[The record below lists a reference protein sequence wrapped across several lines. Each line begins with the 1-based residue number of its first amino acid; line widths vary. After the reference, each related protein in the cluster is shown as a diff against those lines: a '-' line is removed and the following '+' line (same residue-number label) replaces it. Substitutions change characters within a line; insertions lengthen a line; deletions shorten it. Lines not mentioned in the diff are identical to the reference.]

1 MSFTFGKL
9 IEKAKESSGFD
20 ALPVG
25 RYTVKSTESAHVQ
38 AASGKD
44 MFKVTFEVIEG
55 PHTGSKIFN
64 NYVITPDNA
73 NAIHFFLKHMAA
85 FGVTAEYLASEP
97 GFDNVAKSLLDK
109 VVQLDLTIDNTY
121 DGTDRNKVKN
131 TLAPPAGYENAA
143 PSTKTD
149 PFKAAAVAQA
159 TSKPPSSPF

>member
-9 IEKAKESSGFD
+9 IEKAKESGGFE
-20 ALPVG
+20 ALPAG
-25 RYTVKSTESAHVQ
+25 RYTVKSVESAHVL
-38 AASGKD
+38 AGSGKD

-97 GFDNVAKSLLDK
+97 GFDNVAKALNEK
-109 VVQLDLTIDNTY
+109 IVQLDLTIDNTY

-143 PSTKTD
+143 PTAKAD
-149 PFKAAAVAQA
+149 PFKAAAAQA
-159 TSKPPSSPF
+159 APPASPF